1 MAEVL
6 TDFEFTKGARA
17 KYNWEIL
24 MNGKIWKVPVDEI
37 GMDLHEFV
45 RYFGKKARQQG
56 LSPQTQQVDRVNG
69 EFTAVVVRANKPVSG
84 GVSVV

>member
-6 TDFEFTKGARA
+6 TDFDFQRGARA
-17 KYNWEIL
+17 KYDWDKL

-37 GMDLHEFV
+37 GMELHEFI

-69 EFTAVVVRANKPVSG
+69 EYTAVVVVAKKPVAG